1 MFEISK
7 LLTDKNNH
15 IFSLSHVFYVAKE
28 IQRVIVDFSVQVS
41 PVGARLESLLYEV
54 SGLSEVDD
62 LLRSVH
68 MSRRRP
74 VKKTHPPIRIGNS
87 YCC

>member
-62 LLRSVH
+62 LSRLVH
-68 MSRRRP
+68 TSR
-74 VKKTHPPIRIGNS
+74 
-87 YCC
+87 